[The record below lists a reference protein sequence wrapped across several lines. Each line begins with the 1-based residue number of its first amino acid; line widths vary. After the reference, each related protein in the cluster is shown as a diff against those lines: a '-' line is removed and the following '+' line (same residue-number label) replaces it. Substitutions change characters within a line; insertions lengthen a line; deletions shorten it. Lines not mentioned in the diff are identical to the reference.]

1 MLITPGGLGVRKEE
15 KSMKMKKTVAAI
27 AAGMITLGAM
37 VSASAAGIGYVNSA
51 LLQAH
56 PKMQKAQL
64 DMRNAAQKAQE
75 NFKKRAAGKSDQ
87 EKQQIA
93 NEIQRDLNQEE
104 QSTMQP
110 ILSDIMKAIQ
120 RVRQEKGLDIILEQG
135 AVVNGGIDITSEVSQ
150 QLAK

>member
-1 MLITPGGLGVRKEE
+1 
-15 KSMKMKKTVAAI
+15 MKMKKTVAAI

-37 VSASAAGIGYVNSA
+37 VSASAAGIGYVNFNA

-75 NFKKRAAGKSDQ
+75 
-87 EKQQIA
+87 
-93 NEIQRDLNQEE
+93 IQRDLNQEE

-110 ILSDIMKAIQ
+110 ILSDITKAIQ
-120 RVRQEKGLDIILEQG
+120 RVCQEKGLDIILEQG
-135 AVVNGGIDITSEVSQ
+135 AVVNGGVDVTSAVAQ
-150 QLAK
+150 KLAK

>member
-1 MLITPGGLGVRKEE
+1 MNITVKDMLDLNPDRYQILDIRSKEQMASGRIPGAIHADKDHILETPGL
-15 KSMKMKKTVAAI
+15 
-27 AAGMITLGAM
+27 
-37 VSASAAGIGYVNSA
+37 
-51 LLQAH
+51 
-56 PKMQKAQL
+56 
-64 DMRNAAQKAQE
+64 
-75 NFKKRAAGKSDQ
+75 DQ

-120 RVRQEKGLDIILEQG
+120 RVRQQKGLDIVLEQG
-135 AVVNGGIDITSEVSQ
+135 AVVDGGIDITSEVSQ

>member
-1 MLITPGGLGVRKEE
+1 
-15 KSMKMKKTVAAI
+15 MKMNKAVAAA
-27 AAGMITLGAM
+27 AAGMIAFGAM
-37 VSASAAGIGYVNSA
+37 FSASAAGIGYVNSNA

-64 DMRNAAQKAQE
+64 DMRTAAQKAE
-75 NFKKRAAGKSDQ
+75 ASFKSRSAGKTDQ

-93 NEIQRDLNQEE
+93 TELQKEMDQKERAA
-104 QSTMQP
+104 MQP

-120 RVRQEKGLDIILEQG
+120 QVRQEKGLDIILEQG